1 MASVRLQ
8 SLKLKGFKSFPDQVE
23 LTFPGAVSAIIGPNG
38 CGKSNIVDAM
48 LWVLGE
54 QSPSLLRLKNMGDV
68 VFSGASGRKPAGSA
82 EIVMVL
88 RSDDGRWED
97 RDGRMEIRRRVL
109 RSGPSEYRM
118 NGKVVRLK
126 DIIDELLSV
135 GLGTRNYAIIE
146 QGRVGQVLSARPTD
160 RRVLLEEAAGITR
173 YKVRKHESELKL
185 EHTRQNL
192 IRLDDVID
200 EVNRSLRQL
209 KRQAKQAER
218 FQMMQEEL
226 TAALKSLHVI
236 EAHDLSG
243 RRQDVLKQRA
253 QCQNDVAAAASTLG
267 GVDADL
273 QGSRK
278 GLEANRRQLEEARTE
293 VSRLEASKEGLEAF
307 LERSGDLLDSLRASL
322 ERNRVDSATAQERG
336 RVSAGALKEATSRR
350 ETCRQGLE
358 QTRKRLEEALAEE
371 AGVRKALD
379 GQEAGAARSREDLL
393 RTISTLTTSRNR
405 LSEMEREQDRLAYAG
420 GQLEHESE
428 RLEERRRDVSERH
441 GEAVAR
447 MREALEAAGALEETR
462 ATLVRER
469 SQAREEAQES
479 KQDAE
484 SLSHQVWEYR
494 HQLSGIERELARH
507 TAAADSL
514 VGVLGPGAVLG
525 LVGDFLKPKG
535 DHATELDRVWGPWLE
550 MPVVDEVSASAERLA
565 DLAGMDERI
574 RLALA
579 GPGTAPVAWPEL
591 DGAKSLLEV
600 AGIPEEH
607 RSWLLRVLPPAYRCQ
622 DPERARALAEDFPN
636 VLILDSENVLRH
648 GRVIEPASQGVR
660 RRGALVLRQER
671 ERLEALI
678 DEASGKAESTS
689 ARHRELSE
697 RLHVIEARLVTSD
710 REVVVAEEGRART
723 AAIER
728 SLGEERERLEKEATS
743 LNRERERTAADVN
756 KLAVRREKLVA
767 EVGSLENRTQDLE
780 QGLEALGEALAG
792 AREAAADALR
802 RVDRWRA
809 EERLAGEREEAA
821 AREEERLQTEVHL
834 LEGRILTLEKQ
845 REDFVKELA
854 QTEDEV
860 VGSRTRLVEEQGL
873 SASARQQA
881 RTLEEA
887 AETVKG
893 TVEKLEIDVRKR
905 RDEHE
910 RVREQLHGL
919 DMDVT
924 AVEGEWARLQDA
936 CLADLGVAPETL
948 IDGEKPEGVV
958 ADDLRSQV
966 EGLRERLEK
975 IGPVNLLAL
984 KELDDLSE
992 RSTFLTEQRKDLVD
1006 ALKSLDET
1014 IKEIDGICI
1023 ERFVNTFE
1031 QVNTLFSETF
1041 TYLFGGG
1048 TARLDLVDEDD
1059 PLESGL
1065 DIVAQPPGKKNQSVQ
1080 LLSGGE
1086 KALTAL
1092 ALLIALFRIKPS
1104 PFCILDEVDA
1114 PLDDAN
1120 VERLAELVQ
1129 SMTAHTQFIM
1139 ITHNRRT
1146 MQRSDVLYGVTM
1158 EEPGV
1163 SKVVSVRLEE

>member
-1 MASVRLQ
+1 MASVRLE

-88 RSDDGRWED
+88 RSEDGRWSEK
-97 RDGRMEIRRRVL
+97 DGRLEIRRRVL
-109 RSGPSEYRM
+109 RSGPSEYRL
-118 NGKVVRLK
+118 NGKVARLK
-126 DIIDELLSV
+126 DIVDELLSV

-160 RRVLLEEAAGITR
+160 RRILLEEAAGITR

-209 KRQAKQAER
+209 KRQARQAER
-218 FQMMQEEL
+218 YKEMQEEL
-226 TAALKSLHVI
+226 TGALRSLHVI
-236 EAHDLSG
+236 EAQELSG
-243 RRQDVLKQRA
+243 RRTDVIKKRA
-253 QCQNDVAAAASTLG
+253 QCQNDVAAAASTLA

-273 QGSRK
+273 QGARK
-278 GLEANRRQLEEARTE
+278 ALEANRHQLEEARAE
-293 VSRLEASKEGLEAF
+293 VARLDASKEGLEAF
-307 LERSGDLLDSLRASL
+307 LERSADLMDSLRSSL
-322 ERNRVDSATAQERG
+322 ERNGLDRAAAEEQCRDMAA
-336 RVSAGALKEATSRR
+336 ALKEAVSRR
-350 ETCRQGLE
+350 RTSLEGLE
-358 QTRKRLEEALAEE
+358 QTQERLKEALAEE
-371 AGVRKALD
+371 AGVRETLED
-379 GQEAGAARSREDLL
+379 RETDAARRREDLL

-420 GQLEHESE
+420 AQLDQEGE
-428 RLEERRRDVSERH
+428 RLDQRRDDVTARH
-441 GEAVAR
+441 GEAAAR
-447 MREALEAAGALEETR
+447 VREALEAAGALEETR
-462 ATLVRER
+462 ASLVKER
-469 SQAREEAQES
+469 SQAREEAQAS

-484 SLSHQVWEYR
+484 SLSHQVWEFR
-494 HQLSGIERELARH
+494 HRLSGVERELARY

-514 VGVLGPGAVLG
+514 IDVLGEAAVLG
-525 LVGDFLKPKG
+525 LVGDYLKPDSKS
-535 DHATELDRVWGPWLE
+535 AAQLDRVWGPWLE
-550 MPVVDEVSASAERLA
+550 LPVVDEAAVSRKHMEALTGR
-565 DLAGMDERI
+565 DEKI

-579 GPGTAPVAWPEL
+579 GVGAAPNPWKDI
-591 DGAKSLLEV
+591 DGAESLLPF

-607 RSWLLRVLPPAYRCQ
+607 RSWLLRILPPAYRCH
-622 DPERARALAEDFPN
+622 DVDRAREISEAHPEVLVLDGED
-636 VLILDSENVLRH
+636 VLRH
-648 GRVIEPASQGVR
+648 GRVIEPASQAVR
-660 RRGALVLRQER
+660 RRGALALRQER
-671 ERLEALI
+671 DEMRTAI
-678 DEASGKAESTS
+678 DDAAGKAESSS
-689 ARHRELSE
+689 ARHRELSDS
-697 RLHVIEARLVTSD
+697 LDSIESRLVAVD
-710 REVVVAEEGRART
+710 REVVLAEEERART
-723 AAIER
+723 AAVER
-728 SLGEERERLEKEATS
+728 SLGEERERLEKEAAA
-743 LNRERERTAADVN
+743 LGRERERTAGN
-756 KLAVRREKLVA
+756 LKAVAERHEKLVA
-767 EVGSLENRTQDLE
+767 EVGSLESRSQDLE
-780 QGLEALGEALAG
+780 EGLEALTGSLG
-792 AREAAADALR
+792 VAREAAGDALR

-809 EERLAGEREEAA
+809 EERLARERETAA
-821 AREEERLQTEVHL
+821 AREEERLQTQVHL
-834 LEGRILTLEKQ
+834 LEGRIETLKKQ
-845 REDFVKELA
+845 REEFVKELEE
-854 QTEDEV
+854 TENEIV
-860 VGSRTRLVEEQGL
+860 RSRTRLVEEQGL
-873 SASARQQA
+873 SASARQSATQLSE
-881 RTLEEA
+881 RTEGVMA
-887 AETVKG
+887 Q
-893 TVEKLEIDVRKR
+893 VEKLEIDVRRR

-910 RVREQLHGL
+910 RVREQLHQL
-919 DMDVT
+919 DIDVGT
-924 AVEGEWARLQDA
+924 VEGEWARLRDA
-936 CLADLGVAPETL
+936 CIADLGTPPEAL
-948 IDGEKPEGVV
+948 VEEQPGDQA
-958 ADDLRSQV
+958 ADELRSRT
-966 EGLRERLEK
+966 EGLRTKLEK

-984 KELDDLSE
+984 KEVDELSE
-992 RSTFLTEQRKDLVD
+992 RSTFLSEQRKDLVD

-1014 IKEIDGICI
+1014 IKEIDSICM

-1031 QVNTLFSETF
+1031 QVNTLFGETF

-1065 DIVAQPPGKKNQSVQ
+1065 DITAQPPGKKNQSVQ

-1129 SMTAHTQFIM
+1129 SMTTHTQFIM